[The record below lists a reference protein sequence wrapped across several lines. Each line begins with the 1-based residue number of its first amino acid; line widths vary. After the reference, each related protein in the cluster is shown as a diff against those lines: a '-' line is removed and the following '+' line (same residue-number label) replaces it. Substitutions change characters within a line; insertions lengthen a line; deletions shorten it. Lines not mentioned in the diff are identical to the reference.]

1 VRFGCQAGGR
11 VVLELRDLAF
21 YYGAVRAVSNV
32 NLTVEQGTVHG
43 LIGPNGAGKS
53 TCIDLV
59 SGRKRPT
66 AGTMRYDGNDITMR
80 SVRWRRH
87 AGISRSFQRISVF
100 PELTVA
106 DQLDLAA
113 RSVGEKNLDLVV
125 ARLGL
130 DTCLAERCK
139 QISYGQQRR
148 VDIALALLGEPR
160 LILLDEPTAGLSRE
174 ESLQLADH
182 LVALVRERQA
192 TVLIVEHDMEV
203 VFRVCDKL
211 TVLQLGE
218 VIAEGSP
225 EEVRRQPRVIEA
237 YLGRAS

>member
-1 VRFGCQAGGR
+1 M
-11 VVLELRDLAF
+11 LELRNLAF
-21 YYGAVRAVSNV
+21 YYGAVRAVSDV
-32 NLTVEQGTVHG
+32 SLTVEQGTVHG

-59 SGRKRPT
+59 SGRKRAT
-66 AGTMRYDGNDITMR
+66 SGTMLYDGDDITAR
-80 SVRWRRH
+80 SVSWRRH

-113 RSVGEKNLDLVV
+113 RSVKEPDLDLVV

-130 DTCLAERCK
+130 DTCLAQRC
-139 QISYGQQRR
+139 QEISYGQQRR

-182 LVALVRERQA
+182 LVTLVQERQA
-192 TVLIVEHDMEV
+192 TVILVEHDMEV
-203 VFRVCDKL
+203 VFRLCNRL

-225 EEVRRQPRVIEA
+225 AEVRAHPRVIEA
-237 YLGRAS
+237 YLGRSS